1 MSRRARRT
9 AIKVALVLLAAT
21 GGFAFLQAP
30 TRHLEAAAVSRAL
43 EWVTGGRASTITRG
57 PDVIVTVPPPA
68 DNFSAFVSPA
78 CSVLASVLAIGC
90 LAALAPNRS
99 RPRELA
105 ALAAAVVTVSAGNI
119 VRMTAAL
126 WVGTIAGRSALIMF
140 HDWVGAVFTF
150 AYTLFGYILMLYLV
164 LPRRSPTEARS

>member
-9 AIKVALVLLAAT
+9 AIKVAFVLLAAT
-21 GGFAFLQAP
+21 GGFALLQGP
-30 TRHLEAAAVSRAL
+30 TRHLEATAVARAL
-43 EWVTGGRASTITRG
+43 EWVTRGRVSTLVQG
-57 PDVIVTVPPPA
+57 KDVLVTVPPPA
-68 DNFSAFVSPA
+68 DNFSAYVSPA

-90 LAALAPNRS
+90 LASLAPNRS

-105 ALAAAVVTVSAGNI
+105 ALSAAVVTVSAGNV

-140 HDWVGAVFTF
+140 HDWVGAIFTF

-164 LPRRSPTEARS
+164 LPRRSLREARP

>member
-1 MSRRARRT
+1 MSRRTRRT
-9 AIKVALVLLAAT
+9 AVKVAFVLLAAT
-21 GGFAFLQAP
+21 GGFALLQAP
-30 TRHLEAAAVSRAL
+30 TRHLEATAVGRAL
-43 EWVTGGRASTITRG
+43 EWVTGGRASTIIRG

-90 LAALAPNRS
+90 LASLAPNRS

-105 ALAAAVVTVSAGNI
+105 ALAVAVVTVSAGNI

-126 WVGTIAGRSALIMF
+126 WVGTFAGRSALVMF

-164 LPRRSPTEARS
+164 LPRRSPTEAPR